1 MAKIIR
7 DDSAIVNL
15 DLKFAIVLVI
25 STVAAV
31 ILIMP
36 NLSHEEKDWRIKQ
49 YMTAARVS
57 DNLVQDAGAPS
68 TWGEADWNRTAGN
81 YSNVTKIG
89 LAYTDANGTPMQKV
103 LNLSKIKALMR
114 NGYLDNGTNTTW
126 WEFPNYSSPTSQ
138 AEREERENATRALGL
153 DGYNFYMQLHPVD
166 NIRLDDSSCIFN
178 PVPLEA
184 NLTNRGKV
192 PINNDTVTVIDR
204 YVYIKDAANPSKYL
218 AYNCTNYTNSIHYRL
233 NLWVW

>member
-1 MAKIIR
+1 MDRIIR
-7 DDSAIVNL
+7 DDSAIVNF

-36 NLSHEEKDWRIKQ
+36 NLSHEERDWRIKQ

-57 DNLVQDAGAPS
+57 DNLVQEAGAPS
-68 TWGEADWNRTAGN
+68 TWGEKDWNRTAGN

-89 LAYTDANGTPMQKV
+89 LAYTDANGIPVQKV
-103 LNLSKIKALMR
+103 LNLSKIKVLMGGD
-114 NGYLDNGTNTTW
+114 GYLDNGTQTRW
-126 WEFPNYSSPTSQ
+126 WEFPNSTTSQ
-138 AEREERENATRALGL
+138 AERENAKRALGL

-166 NIRLDDSSCIFN
+166 NLRLDDSLCIFN

-184 NLTNRGKV
+184 NLTNRSKV
-192 PINNDTVTVIDR
+192 PINNDTVTVVDR

-218 AYNCTNYTNSIHYRL
+218 TYNCTNYTNSIHYRL

>member
-1 MAKIIR
+1 MDMDRIIR

-36 NLSHEEKDWRIKQ
+36 SLSHEERDWRIKQ
-49 YMTAARVS
+49 YMTATRVS
-57 DNLVQDAGAPS
+57 DNLVQDAGMPS
-68 TWGEADWNRTAGN
+68 TWGETDWNRTAGN

-89 LAYTDANGTPMQKV
+89 LTYTDANGIPMQKV
-103 LNLSKIKALMR
+103 LNLSKIKVLMGD
-114 NGYLDNGTNTTW
+114 GYLDNGTQTRW
-126 WEFPNYSSPTSQ
+126 WEFPNSTTSQ
-138 AEREERENATRALGL
+138 SERENATRALGL

-184 NLTNRGKV
+184 NLTNRRKV

-218 AYNCTNYTNSIHYRL
+218 GYTCTNYTNSIHYRL

>member
-1 MAKIIR
+1 MDMDKIIR

-15 DLKFAIVLVI
+15 DLKFAIVLII
-25 STVAAV
+25 SAVAAV

-36 NLSHEEKDWRIKQ
+36 NLSHEERDWRIKQ

-57 DNLVQDAGAPS
+57 DNLVQDAGTPP
-68 TWGEADWNRTAGN
+68 TWGETDWNRTAGN
-81 YSNVTKIG
+81 YLNVTKIG
-89 LAYTDANGTPMQKV
+89 LTYTDAEGMPMQKV
-103 LNLSKIKALMR
+103 LNLSKITVLMGD
-114 NGYLDNGTNTTW
+114 GYLDNGTQTRW
-126 WEFPNYSSPTSQ
+126 WEFPNSTTSQ
-138 AEREERENATRALGL
+138 AERESATRALGL

-184 NLTNRGKV
+184 NLTNRNKV
-192 PINNDTVTVIDR
+192 PINNDTVTVVDR
-204 YVYIKDAANPSKYL
+204 YVYIKDVASPSEYLNYSCPNYKY
-218 AYNCTNYTNSIHYRL
+218 SIHYRL

>member
-7 DDSAIVNL
+7 DDSAIINL

-36 NLSHEEKDWRIKQ
+36 NLSHEERDWRIKQ
-49 YMTAARVS
+49 YMTAVRVS

-68 TWGEADWNRTAGN
+68 TWETNWTAGD
-81 YSNVTKIG
+81 YLNVTKIG
-89 LAYTDANGTPMQKV
+89 LTYTDVNGTPMQKV
-103 LNLSKIKALMR
+103 LNLSKIRALMGKI
-114 NGYLDNGTNTTW
+114 GYPDNGTNTTW
-126 WEFPNYSSPTSQ
+126 WEFPNSTTSQ
-138 AEREERENATRALGL
+138 AERENATRALGL

-178 PVPLEA
+178 PVPLDA
-184 NLTNRGKV
+184 NLTNRSKV
-192 PINNDTVTVIDR
+192 PINNDTVTVVDR
-204 YVYIKDAANPSKYL
+204 YVYIEDSNTSKYL
-218 AYNCTNYTNSIHYRL
+218 AYNCTNYTKSVHYRL